1 MPEPVKRI
9 TLILG
14 GARSGKSRLAE
25 KLAQSRAADTG
36 GVLYVATLT
45 PADAEMRE
53 RVIQHRASRP
63 ATWRTLEAPF
73 DLTGPVMAALQGER
87 LVLLDCLT
95 IWTANRLMAAME
107 PGLLTPTEI
116 FEEDLPQPS
125 AGPDQPAAA
134 AKPGEASA
142 VVPPPPAQPV
152 TDYRAL
158 EDEMGAELDRLLAGL
173 RERGVGLVLVSN
185 EVGMGLVPPYPLG
198 RAYRDMLGRLN
209 QRLAAQAD
217 EVFFVLAGIP
227 VDLKRLQVELE

>member
-1 MPEPVKRI
+1 
-9 TLILG
+9 
-14 GARSGKSRLAE
+14 
-25 KLAQSRAADTG
+25 
-36 GVLYVATLT
+36 VLYVATLA

-63 ATWRTLEAPF
+63 AAWRTLEAPF
-73 DLTGPVMAALQGER
+73 DLTGPVMAALQGES

-95 IWTANRLMAAME
+95 IWTANRLLAAME
-107 PGLLTPTEI
+107 PDPLSPTEI
-116 FEEDLPQPS
+116 FEEELPQP
-125 AGPDQPAAA
+125 ATGPGQPPAA

-142 VVPPPPAQPV
+142 AIPPPPAQPV
-152 TDYRAL
+152 TDYQAL

-173 RERGVGLVLVSN
+173 RGRGVGLVLVSN

-227 VDLKRLQVELE
+227 VDLKRLQAEFE

>member
-1 MPEPVKRI
+1 
-9 TLILG
+9 
-14 GARSGKSRLAE
+14 
-25 KLAQSRAADTG
+25 
-36 GVLYVATLT
+36 VLYVATLA

-73 DLTGPVMAALQGER
+73 DLTGPVLAALQGER

-95 IWTANRLMAAME
+95 IWTANRLLAAME
-107 PGLLTPTEI
+107 PDLLTPPEI
-116 FEEDLPQPS
+116 FEEELPSPT
-125 AGPDQPAAA
+125 AGPEQPAPA
-134 AKPGEASA
+134 AKPAGTSNADSP
-142 VVPPPPAQPV
+142 PPPPAQSV

-173 RERGVGLVLVSN
+173 RGRGVGLALVSN